1 MSDLPAGRQLDALVA
16 EKVMGYVWRTAG
28 TEESFGRLLVESPI
42 SLPMASM
49 TEPSNGVEPLRIDA
63 FGSVLSYSTNIA
75 AAWLVVEKLIADGWF
90 IDMTHEGTWRVR
102 LTKHFP
108 MKRGKWQP
116 SLEPEAVLDVSLPL
130 AICRA
135 ALKAVAA

>member
-1 MSDLPAGRQLDALVA
+1 MSEELPAGRELDALVA
-16 EKVMGYVWRTAG
+16 ERVMGWTYQHDGLVSMRWYDAAG
-28 TEESFGRLLVESPI
+28 NPIKGYGPGEWGRSYREF
-42 SLPMASM
+42 A
-49 TEPSNGVEPLRIDA
+49 PSTD
-63 FGSVLSYSTNIA
+63 IA

-135 ALKAVAA
+135 ALKAVAAP